1 MHGPEQF
8 VSQFEYV
15 IYQGSNE
22 NETSLM
28 ANLVLPAAT
37 YAEVI
42 GTFTNFEGRVQ
53 KVNAG
58 IEPLGD
64 AMPAW
69 QIVCKL
75 AKVAGFDYG
84 YESAEEVF
92 ADLAQTVTEFEG
104 LSYEKIGDQGAKLA
118 ESAPVQA

>member
-1 MHGPEQF
+1 MTRARQF
-8 VSQFEYV
+8 VAQFETV

-37 YAEVI
+37 YAEVT

-64 AMPAW
+64 SMPAW

-75 AKVAGFDYG
+75 AKAAGFDYG